1 MLKTGITSHSLAYL
15 IIGKMNKP
23 LVTTQITPRNVSS
36 PRN

>member
-1 MLKTGITSHSLAYL
+1 MLKTGITSHFLAYL

-23 LVTTQITPRNVSS
+23 LVITKITPRNVSN